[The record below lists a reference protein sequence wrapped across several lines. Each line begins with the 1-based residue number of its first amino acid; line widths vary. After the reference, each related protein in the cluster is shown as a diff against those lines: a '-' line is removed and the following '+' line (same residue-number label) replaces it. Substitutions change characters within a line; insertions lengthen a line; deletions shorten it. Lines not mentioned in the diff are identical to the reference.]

1 MAGSRQSGF
10 LRLRYASLVNDLDL
24 IEIAKKEAMEII
36 AKDRGLISTENY
48 MLRLLI
54 SKGYDN
60 T

>member
-1 MAGSRQSGF
+1 M
-10 LRLRYASLVNDLDL
+10 NDLDL